1 MPKKPTQ
8 NDVAKLAGVSRG
20 TVSMVLSNKINGR
33 VPISDETIERVLQA
47 AQALGYAPNPVA
59 QMLKEGSNQ
68 LIGVFAYEPV
78 FPYDTGTFLF
88 SHLVGIERAASEQDY
103 DVIFFTRH
111 RKRTTTPKIY
121 VNNMNSLRLADG
133 TVILGSFPDR
143 DELRRLVDEHYPFV
157 YIGRRE
163 VPGCEINWVTHDYIQ
178 WSRVATDHLIE
189 LGHRRLGFVEDFHAP
204 VTEPSEDKLG
214 GVRLAVENAPHVELA
229 LLDFSNGDAFVEQV
243 RAQKVTALLV
253 PDPTDFIT
261 AYQYLQQH
269 GLSVPDDVSVV
280 TLVDIDE
287 RLPDGI
293 SPTYVAVD
301 RQSVAEVAVRTL
313 TGLLDGSLQSPQN
326 HLIPSRFV
334 IGNTSA
340 GLERSRLR

>member
-1 MPKKPTQ
+1 M
-8 NDVAKLAGVSRG
+8 
-20 TVSMVLSNKINGR
+20 
-33 VPISDETIERVLQA
+33 
-47 AQALGYAPNPVA
+47 
-59 QMLKEGSNQ
+59 
-68 LIGVFAYEPV
+68 
-78 FPYDTGTFLF
+78 
-88 SHLVGIERAASEQDY
+88 
-103 DVIFFTRH
+103 
-111 RKRTTTPKIY
+111 
-121 VNNMNSLRLADG
+121 
-133 TVILGSFPDR
+133 
-143 DELRRLVDEHYPFV
+143 
-157 YIGRRE
+157 
-163 VPGCEINWVTHDYIQ
+163 PGCEINWVTHDYIQ